1 MVLEKIDQL
10 AREWLEEAGNR
21 IFMALEQ
28 TNIEVEAKSD
38 RNDLVTNVDKSTER
52 YFAEKIAA
60 HFPDHRLL
68 GEEGYG
74 EEITSLE
81 GVVWVLDPIDGT
93 VNFVEQKRNFAIS
106 LGIYKEGIGEL
117 AYIYDIIGGEFYFA
131 KRGEGAFVNDVEIPK
146 LSADKKLED
155 ALVIINTA
163 AMHKFPQTLAII
175 KEARGLRLYGAA
187 TLEYMAVA
195 TGRADAYISANLAPW
210 DIGAGKIIAEEV
222 GAIVTRVD
230 GTPMT
235 ITEKG
240 ASFVASPGVH
250 AEILRDYLGK

>member
-1 MVLEKIDQL
+1 MPLEKIDQL

-21 IFMALEQ
+21 IFMSLEQ
-28 TNIEVEAKSD
+28 SNIEVDTKAD
-38 RNDLVTNVDKSTER
+38 RNDLVTNVDKATER
-52 YFAEKIAA
+52 YFANKIAE
-60 HFPDHRLL
+60 HFPNHRLL

-81 GVVWVLDPIDGT
+81 GIVWVLDPIDGT
-93 VNFVEQKRNFAIS
+93 VNFVEQRRNFAIS

-117 AYIYDIIGGEFYFA
+117 AYIYDIIAGEFYFA
-131 KRGEGAFVNDVEIPK
+131 KRGEGAFVNDEPIPI
-146 LSADKKLED
+146 LAPDKKLKN

-163 AMHKFPQTLAII
+163 AMRKFPQTLEVIRN
-175 KEARGLRLYGAA
+175 ARGLRLYGAA

-195 TGRADAYISANLAPW
+195 TGRADAYISANLSPW

-222 GAIVTRVD
+222 GAIVTRAD
-230 GTPMT
+230 GNPMT

-240 ASFVASPGVH
+240 DSFVASPGVH
-250 AEILRDYLGK
+250 AEILRDYF

>member
-28 TNIEVEAKSD
+28 SNVEVESKSD
-38 RNDLVTNVDKSTER
+38 RNDLVTNVDKATER
-52 YFAEKIAA
+52 YFAGKIKAY
-60 HFPDHRLL
+60 FPEHRLL

-81 GVVWVLDPIDGT
+81 GIVWVLDPIDGT

-106 LGIYKEGIGEL
+106 LGIYRNGVGEL
-117 AYIYDIIGGEFYFA
+117 AYIYDIVGGEFYFA

-146 LSADKKLED
+146 LAVDKRLED
-155 ALVIINTA
+155 ALVIINA
-163 AMHKFPQTLAII
+163 ASVRKFPYMLPVIQ
-175 KEARGLRLYGAA
+175 KARGLRLYGAA

-195 TGRADAYISANLAPW
+195 TGRADAYVSANLSPW

-222 GAIVTRVD
+222 GAVVTRVN
-230 GTPMT
+230 GSEMI

-240 ASFVASPGVH
+240 DSFVASPGVH
-250 AEILRDYLGK
+250 AEILRDYGR

>member
-28 TNIEVEAKSD
+28 VNIEVEAKAD
-38 RNDLVTNVDKSTER
+38 RNDLVTNMDRATER
-52 YFAEKIAA
+52 YFAEKIAT
-60 HFPDHRLL
+60 HFPEHRLL

-106 LGIYKEGIGEL
+106 LGIYQEGIGEL
-117 AYIYDIIGGEFYFA
+117 GYIYDVVGGEFYFA
-131 KRGEGAFVNDVEIPK
+131 KRGEGAFVNDEPIPMLAK
-146 LSADKKLED
+146 ENKLEN

-163 AMHKFPQTLAII
+163 AMHKFPQTLAAI
-175 KEARGLRLYGAA
+175 KAARGLRLYGAA

-195 TGRADAYISANLAPW
+195 TGRADAYISANLSPW

-230 GTPMT
+230 GSEMV

-240 ASFVASPGVH
+240 DSFVASPGVH
-250 AEILRDYLGK
+250 AELLRDYFR

>member
-1 MVLEKIDQL
+1 MVLEKMDQL
-10 AREWLEEAGNR
+10 ARGWLEEAGNR

-28 TNIEVEAKSD
+28 SNIEVEAKSD
-38 RNDLVTNVDKSTER
+38 RNDLVTNVDKATEH

-60 HFPDHRLL
+60 HFPEHRLL

-106 LGIYKEGIGEL
+106 LGIYQEGVGEL

-131 KRGEGAFVNDVEIPK
+131 KRGEGAFVNDVAIPK
-146 LSADKKLED
+146 LAKDNKLED
-155 ALVIINTA
+155 SLVIINTA
-163 AMHKFPQTLAII
+163 SVRKFPHMLPVIQA
-175 KEARGLRLYGAA
+175 ARGLRLYGAA

-195 TGRADAYISANLAPW
+195 TGRADAYVSANLSPW

-230 GTPMT
+230 GSEMV

-240 ASFVASPGVH
+240 DSFVASPGVH
-250 AEILRDYLGK
+250 AEILRDYSR